1 MKEKTMTERKFDFS
15 ELNAYREDN
24 QLEVKAA
31 LGGLPDALWESYSA
45 FANTDGG
52 CILLGVKE
60 RADGSLYAAGLK
72 DAEKLKMDFWNAVNN
87 RQKISVN
94 LMTERRVRVET
105 VAGKDIL
112 VLEVPRADRSARPVF
127 KGLDPRNGTY
137 RRNGSGDYRCSLEEV
152 SALFRDAALVTQ
164 DAKVLKGMDWSVF
177 CLETIRGYR
186 QLFRTSHPDHIWNNL
201 EDEVFMRRIGAMAL
215 ADDGTYHPTAAGL
228 LMFGYEYEITRE
240 FPQYFLDFQENRQ
253 MYRTRWTDRIVSTSG
268 DWSGNVFDFVF
279 KVVPKLTA
287 DLKVPF
293 VLKGMSRIDDTP
305 LHKILREA
313 VTNTCVHADFYG
325 RRGLV
330 IQKKEDGFVFS
341 NPGSMRVSKRVAVEG
356 GVSDPRNGVMLKIF
370 SLVDYGERAGS
381 GLSSIM
387 LVWEHVFHAAAKI
400 EEEMGVERVVLT
412 LNKDGHEQ
420 DVKAMLELYD
430 NPEELTIVGYDTVND
445 KFDSE
450 FIACESHLDTQKPE
464 NDPQKLGYDIQKPQN
479 DPQKES
485 DDPHNDTQSIN
496 GDTQK
501 GLNDPQ
507 SDPQNGDDDTLKQ
520 KNDTQNKRIDTQKQ
534 SGVSQNLG
542 VDIVNGRQM
551 ADKWPK
557 KKILA
562 DIILSNLDKWPTN
575 GRQMADKW
583 PTNKKMAD
591 KLLQILT
598 FVCENSSVTTLDV
611 MKLLSSSETTTK
623 RHLRLLVELGLL
635 EAKGANKNRTYS
647 VSKEL
652 LGLLIVNEK

>member
-1 MKEKTMTERKFDFS
+1 MTERKFDFS

-31 LGGLPDALWESYSA
+31 QGGLPDALWESYSA

-177 CLETIRGYR
+177 CLETIRSYR

-330 IQKKEDGFVFS
+330 IQKKVDGFVFS

-420 DVKAMLELYD
+420 DVNAMLELYD

-445 KFDSE
+445 KFNSE
-450 FIACESHLDTQKPE
+450 FIACESHPDTQMQGD
-464 NDPQKLGYDIQKPQN
+464 DPQKPQN
-479 DPQKES
+479 DPQKAVN
-485 DDPHNDTQSIN
+485 DPQNDTQKIEN
-496 GDTQK
+496 DPQNNPFDPQKLDNDPQRLGDDPQNDTQK
-501 GLNDPQ
+501 IENDPQ
-507 SDPQNGDDDTLKQ
+507 NKLDDPQNQGDDPQKLNKDPQ
-520 KNDTQNKRIDTQKQ
+520 NSKNDTQMDGNNTQFDP
-534 SGVSQNLG
+534 QN
-542 VDIVNGRQM
+542 R
-551 ADKWPK
+551 
-557 KKILA
+557 
-562 DIILSNLDKWPTN
+562 
-575 GRQMADKW
+575 
-583 PTNKKMAD
+583 
-591 KLLQILT
+591 
-598 FVCENSSVTTLDV
+598 
-611 MKLLSSSETTTK
+611 
-623 RHLRLLVELGLL
+623 
-635 EAKGANKNRTYS
+635 
-647 VSKEL
+647 EL
-652 LGLLIVNEK
+652 LILGIIRETPTIGKEGIASKLNVSEATIKRGLRSLRKSFRVEWVGGTRNGHWEVSEK

>member
-15 ELNAYREDN
+15 EFNAYREDN
-24 QLEVKAA
+24 QLEVKTAQ
-31 LGGLPDALWESYSA
+31 GGLPDALWESYSA

-105 VAGKDIL
+105 VTGKDIL

-177 CLETIRGYR
+177 CLETIRSYR

-330 IQKKEDGFVFS
+330 IQKKVEGFVFS

-387 LVWEHVFHAAAKI
+387 LVWERVFHAAAKI

-430 NPEELTIVGYDTVND
+430 NPEELTIVGYDTQNNE
-445 KFDSE
+445 FSSE
-450 FIACESHLDTQKPE
+450 FVACEGHHDTQKPE
-464 NDPQKLGYDIQKPQN
+464 NDPQKQGNDLQKPQN
-479 DPQKES
+479 GPQKKPDE
-485 DDPHNDTQSIN
+485 PHNDTQKIENDPKNDTQNTNS
-496 GDTQK
+496 DTQK

-507 SDPQNGDDDTLKQ
+507 NDTQNDNADTQ
-520 KNDTQNKRIDTQKQ
+520 KRNNDTQNKRIDTQKTMNDLQNDTPNGDNDTQNNSDDTQFDPQ
-534 SGVSQNLG
+534 SKEIALLG
-542 VDIVNGRQM
+542 IIREVQTIS
-551 ADKWPK
+551 
-557 KKILA
+557 KIEIA
-562 DIILSNLDKWPTN
+562 
-575 GRQMADKW
+575 
-583 PTNKKMAD
+583 KKMNVSRP
-591 KLLQILT
+591 T
-598 FVCENSSVTTLDV
+598 VS
-611 MKLLSSSETTTK
+611 
-623 RHLRLLVELGLL
+623 RLLNSLRKLYRVEWVGGTRNGHW
-635 EAKGANKNRTYS
+635 E
-647 VSKEL
+647 VS
-652 LGLLIVNEK
+652 EK

>member
-31 LGGLPDALWESYSA
+31 QGGLPDALWESYSA

-94 LMTERRVRVET
+94 LMTERRVRVER
-105 VAGKDIL
+105 VGGKDIL

-177 CLETIRGYR
+177 CLETIRSYR

-330 IQKKEDGFVFS
+330 VQKKVDGFVFS
-341 NPGSMRVSKRVAVEG
+341 NPGSMRVAKRVAVEG

-387 LVWEHVFHAAAKI
+387 FVWEHVFHAAAKI

-420 DVKAMLELYD
+420 DVNAMLELYD
-430 NPEELTIVGYDTVND
+430 NPEELTFVGYDTQNNE
-445 KFDSE
+445 FSSE
-450 FIACESHLDTQKPE
+450 FVACEGHPDTQKPE

-496 GDTQK
+496 GDTPK

-507 SDPQNGDDDTLKQ
+507 SDPQNGDDY
-520 KNDTQNKRIDTQKQ
+520 TQNKRIDTQKQ
-534 SGVSQNLG
+534 SDVSQNLG
-542 VDIVNGRQM
+542 VDNVNGRKM
-551 ADKWPK
+551 AEKWPK

-562 DIILSNLDKWPTN
+562 DIILSNLDKWPIN

-591 KLLQILT
+591 KLLRMLT
-598 FVCENSSVTTLDV
+598 FVCENGSVTTLDV
-611 MKLLSSSETTTK
+611 MTLLSSSETTTK

-647 VSKEL
+647 VSNEL
-652 LGLLIVNEK
+652 LKLLVGKKK

>member
-31 LGGLPDALWESYSA
+31 QGGLPDALWESYSA

-105 VAGKDIL
+105 IDGKDIL

-330 IQKKEDGFVFS
+330 IQKRVDGFVFS

-445 KFDSE
+445 KFNSE
-450 FIACESHLDTQKPE
+450 FIACESHPDTQKPE

-496 GDTQK
+496 GDTPK

-507 SDPQNGDDDTLKQ
+507 NGDDY
-520 KNDTQNKRIDTQKQ
+520 TQNKRIDTQKQ
-534 SGVSQNLG
+534 SDVSQNLG
-542 VDIVNGRQM
+542 VDNVNGRKM
-551 ADKWPK
+551 AEKWPK

-562 DIILSNLDKWPTN
+562 DIILSNLDKWPIN

-591 KLLQILT
+591 KLLRMLT
-598 FVCENSSVTTLDV
+598 FVCENGSVTTLDV
-611 MKLLSSSETTTK
+611 MTLLSSSETTTK

-647 VSKEL
+647 VSNEL
-652 LGLLIVNEK
+652 LKLLVGKKK

>member
-24 QLEVKAA
+24 QLEVKTAQ
-31 LGGLPDALWESYSA
+31 GGLPDALWESYSA

-105 VAGKDIL
+105 IEGKDIL

-177 CLETIRGYR
+177 CLETIRSYR

-293 VLKGMSRIDDTP
+293 VLQGMSRIDDTP

-330 IQKKEDGFVFS
+330 IQKKVDGFVFS

-420 DVKAMLELYD
+420 DVKAMLDPDLEQRRSRTGCQGD
-430 NPEELTIVGYDTVND
+430 VG
-445 KFDSE
+445 
-450 FIACESHLDTQKPE
+450 AL
-464 NDPQKLGYDIQKPQN
+464 
-479 DPQKES
+479 
-485 DDPHNDTQSIN
+485 
-496 GDTQK
+496 
-501 GLNDPQ
+501 
-507 SDPQNGDDDTLKQ
+507 
-520 KNDTQNKRIDTQKQ
+520 
-534 SGVSQNLG
+534 
-542 VDIVNGRQM
+542 
-551 ADKWPK
+551 
-557 KKILA
+557 
-562 DIILSNLDKWPTN
+562 
-575 GRQMADKW
+575 
-583 PTNKKMAD
+583 
-591 KLLQILT
+591 
-598 FVCENSSVTTLDV
+598 
-611 MKLLSSSETTTK
+611 
-623 RHLRLLVELGLL
+623 
-635 EAKGANKNRTYS
+635 
-647 VSKEL
+647 
-652 LGLLIVNEK
+652 

>member
-1 MKEKTMTERKFDFS
+1 MS
-15 ELNAYREDN
+15 N
-24 QLEVKAA
+24 
-31 LGGLPDALWESYSA
+31 
-45 FANTDGG
+45 
-52 CILLGVKE
+52 
-60 RADGSLYAAGLK
+60 
-72 DAEKLKMDFWNAVNN
+72 
-87 RQKISVN
+87 
-94 LMTERRVRVET
+94 
-105 VAGKDIL
+105 
-112 VLEVPRADRSARPVF
+112 
-127 KGLDPRNGTY
+127 
-137 RRNGSGDYRCSLEEV
+137 
-152 SALFRDAALVTQ
+152 
-164 DAKVLKGMDWSVF
+164 
-177 CLETIRGYR
+177 
-186 QLFRTSHPDHIWNNL
+186 
-201 EDEVFMRRIGAMAL
+201 
-215 ADDGTYHPTAAGL
+215 
-228 LMFGYEYEITRE
+228 EITRE

-330 IQKKEDGFVFS
+330 IQKKVDGFVFS

-420 DVKAMLELYD
+420 DVNAMLELYD
-430 NPEELTIVGYDTVND
+430 NPEELTFVGYDTPNNE
-445 KFDSE
+445 FSSE
-450 FIACESHLDTQKPE
+450 FVACEGHPDTQKPE

-485 DDPHNDTQSIN
+485 DAPHNDTQSIN

-507 SDPQNGDDDTLKQ
+507 SDPQNGDDDTQKQ
-520 KNDTQNKRIDTQKQ
+520 KNDTQNKRIDTQKRLNDP
-534 SGVSQNLG
+534 QNDTLNGDDDTQKQKNDTQNKRIDIQNDSNDTQFDPKSKEIALLG
-542 VDIVNGRQM
+542 IIREVQTIS
-551 ADKWPK
+551 
-557 KKILA
+557 KIEIA
-562 DIILSNLDKWPTN
+562 
-575 GRQMADKW
+575 
-583 PTNKKMAD
+583 KKMNVSRP
-591 KLLQILT
+591 T
-598 FVCENSSVTTLDV
+598 VS
-611 MKLLSSSETTTK
+611 
-623 RHLRLLVELGLL
+623 RLLNSLRKLYRVEWVGGTRNGHW
-635 EAKGANKNRTYS
+635 E
-647 VSKEL
+647 VS
-652 LGLLIVNEK
+652 EK

>member
-31 LGGLPDALWESYSA
+31 QGGLPDALWESYSA

-330 IQKKEDGFVFS
+330 IQKKVDGFVFS

-400 EEEMGVERVVLT
+400 EEEMGIERVVLT

-430 NPEELTIVGYDTVND
+430 NPEELTIVGYDTQNNE
-445 KFDSE
+445 FSSE
-450 FIACESHLDTQKPE
+450 FVACEGHHDTQKPE
-464 NDPQKLGYDIQKPQN
+464 NDPQKQGNDPQKPQN
-479 DPQKES
+479 DPQKEP
-485 DDPHNDTQSIN
+485 DEPHNDTQKIENDPQKVVNDPKNDTQNTNS
-496 GDTQK
+496 DTQK

-507 SDPQNGDDDTLKQ
+507 NNTQNDNADTQKQ
-520 KNDTQNKRIDTQKQ
+520 NNDTQNERIDTQKTMNDLQNDTQNGDNDTQNNSNDTQFDPQ
-534 SGVSQNLG
+534 SKEIALLG
-542 VDIVNGRQM
+542 IIREVQTIS
-551 ADKWPK
+551 
-557 KKILA
+557 KIEIA
-562 DIILSNLDKWPTN
+562 
-575 GRQMADKW
+575 
-583 PTNKKMAD
+583 KKMNVSRP
-591 KLLQILT
+591 T
-598 FVCENSSVTTLDV
+598 VS
-611 MKLLSSSETTTK
+611 
-623 RHLRLLVELGLL
+623 RLLNSLRKLYRVEWVGGTRNGHW
-635 EAKGANKNRTYS
+635 E
-647 VSKEL
+647 VS
-652 LGLLIVNEK
+652 EK

>member
-31 LGGLPDALWESYSA
+31 QGGLPDALWESYSA

-60 RADGSLYAAGLK
+60 HADGSLYAAGLK

-105 VAGKDIL
+105 IDGKDIL

-186 QLFRTSHPDHIWNNL
+186 QLFRTSHPDHVWNNL

-330 IQKKEDGFVFS
+330 IQKKVDGFVFS

-387 LVWEHVFHAAAKI
+387 LVWERVFHAAAKI

-445 KFDSE
+445 KFNSE
-450 FIACESHLDTQKPE
+450 FIACESHPDTQKQGNDPQKVVNDPQNDTQTIGNDPQKQVNNPQNDIQKIE
-464 NDPQKLGYDIQKPQN
+464 NDPQKKPFDPKKLGN
-479 DPQKES
+479 DPQ
-485 DDPHNDTQSIN
+485 
-496 GDTQK
+496 
-501 GLNDPQ
+501 
-507 SDPQNGDDDTLKQ
+507 
-520 KNDTQNKRIDTQKQ
+520 NDTQNTRNDTQNHDNDTQKAANDTQ
-534 SGVSQNLG
+534 I
-542 VDIVNGRQM
+542 VDKLSINHGIV
-551 ADKWPK
+551 DKLSI
-557 KKILA
+557 KILFV
-562 DIILSNLDKWPTN
+562 
-575 GRQMADKW
+575 
-583 PTNKKMAD
+583 D
-591 KLLQILT
+591 KLSINSKTVDKLSINDEIVDKFCEVLVFVLRKPHAKTEQIAQL
-598 FVCENSSVTTLDV
+598 
-611 MKLLSSSETTTK
+611 
-623 RHLRLLVELGLL
+623 LGLSVSR
-635 EAKGANKNRTYS
+635 AKQYLQKLTEFGFVTREGANRNRTYS
-647 VSKEL
+647 VSSEL
-652 LGLLIVNEK
+652 LKLLMEKKKAK

>member
-31 LGGLPDALWESYSA
+31 QGGLPDALWESYSA

-60 RADGSLYAAGLK
+60 HADGSLYAAGLK

-177 CLETIRGYR
+177 CLETIRSYR

-330 IQKKEDGFVFS
+330 IQKKVDGFVFS

-420 DVKAMLELYD
+420 DVNAMLELYD

-445 KFDSE
+445 KFNSE
-450 FIACESHLDTQKPE
+450 FIACESHPDTQMQGD
-464 NDPQKLGYDIQKPQN
+464 DPQKPQN
-479 DPQKES
+479 DPQKAVNDPQNNPFDPQKLDNDPQRLG
-485 DDPHNDTQSIN
+485 DDPQNDTQKIE
-496 GDTQK
+496 
-501 GLNDPQ
+501 NDPQ
-507 SDPQNGDDDTLKQ
+507 NKLDDPQNQGDDPQKLNKDPQ
-520 KNDTQNKRIDTQKQ
+520 NSKNDTQMDGNNTQFDP
-534 SGVSQNLG
+534 QN
-542 VDIVNGRQM
+542 R
-551 ADKWPK
+551 
-557 KKILA
+557 
-562 DIILSNLDKWPTN
+562 
-575 GRQMADKW
+575 
-583 PTNKKMAD
+583 
-591 KLLQILT
+591 
-598 FVCENSSVTTLDV
+598 
-611 MKLLSSSETTTK
+611 
-623 RHLRLLVELGLL
+623 
-635 EAKGANKNRTYS
+635 
-647 VSKEL
+647 EL
-652 LGLLIVNEK
+652 LILGIIRETPTIGKEGIASKLNVSEATIKRGLRSLRKSFRVEWVGGTRNGHWEVSEK

>member
-105 VAGKDIL
+105 IEGKDIL

-177 CLETIRGYR
+177 CLETIRSYR

-330 IQKKEDGFVFS
+330 IQKKVDGFVFS

-387 LVWEHVFHAAAKI
+387 FVWEHVFHAAAKI

-445 KFDSE
+445 KFNSE
-450 FIACESHLDTQKPE
+450 FIACESHPDTQMQG
-464 NDPQKLGYDIQKPQN
+464 NDPQKPQN
-479 DPQKES
+479 DPQNQGNDPQKAVNNPQNNPFDPQKLDNDPQRLG
-485 DDPHNDTQSIN
+485 DDPQNDTQKIE
-496 GDTQK
+496 
-501 GLNDPQ
+501 NDPQ
-507 SDPQNGDDDTLKQ
+507 NKLDDPQNQRDDPQKLNKDPQ
-520 KNDTQNKRIDTQKQ
+520 NSKNDTQMDGNNTQFDP
-534 SGVSQNLG
+534 QN
-542 VDIVNGRQM
+542 R
-551 ADKWPK
+551 
-557 KKILA
+557 
-562 DIILSNLDKWPTN
+562 
-575 GRQMADKW
+575 
-583 PTNKKMAD
+583 
-591 KLLQILT
+591 
-598 FVCENSSVTTLDV
+598 
-611 MKLLSSSETTTK
+611 
-623 RHLRLLVELGLL
+623 
-635 EAKGANKNRTYS
+635 
-647 VSKEL
+647 EL
-652 LGLLIVNEK
+652 LILGIIRETPTIGKEGIASKLNVSEATIKRGLRSLRKSFRVEWVGGTRNGHWEVSEK